1 MLATI
6 TLAVA
11 IPLTT
16 TMLAGIATF
25 WGLASLSRTWHKTH
39 PSNATDARW
48 SHAGPVQTHY
58 ELQATLLASHLRN
71 VNGSSATMDPA
82 ATTGRANSCPCS
94 LHLSDL
100 WIRRDKFAR
109 GIDSSHGRIFFFGC
123 GNSFLYG
130 LNTLQ
135 QRAPLQE
142 THARGV
148 LTRDVRTG
156 YVKYSS
162 D

>member
-1 MLATI
+1 MLQSESEGEGEGEGECKGEGEADDYQLVKWCT
-6 TLAVA
+6 TLH
-11 IPLTT
+11 
-16 TMLAGIATF
+16 
-25 WGLASLSRTWHKTH
+25 SL
-39 PSNATDARW
+39 
-48 SHAGPVQTHY
+48 
-58 ELQATLLASHLRN
+58 
-71 VNGSSATMDPA
+71 
-82 ATTGRANSCPCS
+82 
-94 LHLSDL
+94 LHS
-100 WIRRDKFAR
+100 
-109 GIDSSHGRIFFFGC
+109 FFGC

>member
-1 MLATI
+1 MAAIALSAELAKTFDKLE
-6 TLAVA
+6 TLA
-11 IPLTT
+11 
-16 TMLAGIATF
+16 
-25 WGLASLSRTWHKTH
+25 
-39 PSNATDARW
+39 
-48 SHAGPVQTHY
+48 
-58 ELQATLLASHLRN
+58 ELGETYIN
-71 VNGSSATMDPA
+71 
-82 ATTGRANSCPCS
+82 
-94 LHLSDL
+94 
-100 WIRRDKFAR
+100 
-109 GIDSSHGRIFFFGC
+109 FFFGC